1 MYTYQSL
8 RRNFFPFFFSFIF
21 LIFLIFFCRC
31 LIKADRTKDLS
42 DEGQKGYAF
51 SIQEIVRDPMDA
63 SKSRA
68 LRTHIYWADTELE
81 RDEWVT
87 VLQKYAGASIH
98 IHTHTH
104 THTSREG
111 WVGHCSAE
119 IRRCTHMCMCV
130 YGYGYIICMRICMY
144 VCICICI
151 CMYIYIHTHTHT

>member
-8 RRNFFPFFFSFIF
+8 RRNLFSFFFSFIF

-42 DEGQKGYAF
+42 DEGQRGYAF
-51 SIQEIVRDPMDA
+51 SIVEIVRDPIDT

-104 THTSREG
+104 AHTSREG

-119 IRRCTHMCMCV
+119 IRRCTLHMCVCV
-130 YGYGYIICMRICMY
+130 CVCVRIWIWIYYMYAYMYTCMY
-144 VCICICI
+144 V
-151 CMYIYIHTHTHT
+151 YVYVYA